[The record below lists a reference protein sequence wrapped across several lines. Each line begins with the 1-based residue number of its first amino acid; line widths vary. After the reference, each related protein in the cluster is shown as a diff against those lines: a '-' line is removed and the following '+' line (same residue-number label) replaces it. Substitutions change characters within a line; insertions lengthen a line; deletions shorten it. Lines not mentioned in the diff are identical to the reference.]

1 MRAAGCGILDD
12 VYVPA
17 HFALDDAE
25 SLAILA
31 RMGAGDLVTVH
42 AGEDGRPEPDVTFL
56 PLDHRPAPR
65 GAGPA
70 GRSGSDAPGEASAEE
85 AGVDASES
93 VGLGSLVGHL
103 ARNNPQVRRPVIGP
117 VTVIVHDGDH
127 YVSPV
132 DLPSHDDAGRVVP
145 TWDYVTV
152 HAHGELVLHDDPA
165 WILDTMRLLTRRHEN
180 DWAAGASGPDAAP
193 TWAVDDAPAEFVER
207 MLRAVVGVEIVLT
220 SVVGKA
226 KMSQNKTPADVAG
239 EIAALEARGMTDL
252 AAYKR
257 EVSLP
262 AAQRRHD
269 LLAELRERR

>member
-1 MRAAGCGILDD
+1 MTPSRVRGGIAWCGILVG

-17 HFALDDAE
+17 HFALTDAE
-25 SLAILA
+25 CVAVLT

-42 AGEDGRPEPDVTFL
+42 AGEAGTPEPDVTFL
-56 PLDHRPAPR
+56 PWEYVPD
-65 GAGPA
+65 
-70 GRSGSDAPGEASAEE
+70 PGGVGAEE
-85 AGVDASES
+85 AGG
-93 VGLGSLVGHL
+93 GLGRLVGHL

-117 VTVIVHDGDH
+117 ATVVVHDGDH

-132 DLPSHDDAGRVVP
+132 DLPSHDDGGRVVP

-152 HAHGELVLHDDPA
+152 HAHGEFVLHDDPE
-165 WILDTMRLLTRRHEN
+165 WILATMRPLTDRHEVA
-180 DWAAGASGPDAAP
+180 WASGAP
-193 TWAVDDAPAEFVER
+193 EGGDGGTWRIEDAPEEFVTR
-207 MLRAVVGVEIVLT
+207 MLRAVVGVELRLT
-220 SVVGKA
+220 RLVGKA

-239 EIAALEARGMTDL
+239 EIEALEARGRHDL

-269 LLAELRERR
+269 LLAGLRERR